1 VFDFIEDFWRLGL
14 EEAKRLRC
22 DEQRENTK
30 NTRQKEHSKNN
41 DLEKNLLSA

>member
-1 VFDFIEDFWRLGL
+1 MFDFIELFWRLG
-14 EEAKRLRC
+14 EDKVTGDRC